1 MCIQLGQAGGNPPD
15 LCSKWGGLQLCRQ
28 PCPPHFKVPRRGDFS
43 FPFSFSWSP
52 PTSSTSPR
60 GSRWPEPAVFSK
72 SILFSYAVDIFNIV
86 FIQHLQIFSFWFQVV
101 LEPSYI
107 PMICYKSLAECF
119 RRKMLNYMFVTFQ
132 PEVETFKL
140 RILLSAACTV
150 L

>member
-1 MCIQLGQAGGNPPD
+1 MVFHAAQPLYNLGR
-15 LCSKWGGLQLCRQ
+15 GL
-28 PCPPHFKVPRRGDFS
+28 
-43 FPFSFSWSP
+43 
-52 PTSSTSPR
+52 PTPLAAQSGSTSR
-60 GSRWPEPAVFSK
+60 PAGETVFSK

-86 FIQHLQIFSFWFQVV
+86 FIQHLQIFSFWFQGV

-107 PMICYKSLAECF
+107 PMIRYKSLAECF